1 MKQTFSIIIFLLVS
15 GLSVFAQDK
24 HFSQFYASPI
34 LINPAL
40 SGAFDGKYRVGVIYR
55 DQWRGALDNPF
66 VTFAASLDLRFD
78 IGKRRVFRDA
88 VSGGI
93 AFFTDRVGGIDFNT
107 NQMALVGAYHKALDR
122 RSTQYLSAGIKFGL
136 TQRNLNF
143 DQLSFQDQFNG
154 LDGFTNPTGEELENN
169 NYSYSDMAT
178 GIYYTVTPERQTSYY
193 AGLALHHFNVPNASF
208 YRSEDD
214 PKETLYMKSVLHLG
228 ARLPIGRNKQIFPR
242 VLMMLQ
248 GPHLQ
253 LDAGLNLRMALSD
266 FNSMAIHAGAW
277 LRPVKNDK
285 SMNLDAVIAMVGV
298 EFSNILFGLSYD
310 SNINSIANYGKMHGA
325 FEFSIMYL
333 GEYEN
338 ETILCPTF

>member
-1 MKQTFSIIIFLLVS
+1 MKHISLFIFFFLVTATC
-15 GLSVFAQDK
+15 FAQDK

-34 LINPAL
+34 TVNPAL
-40 SGAFDGKYRVGVIYR
+40 SGAFDGKYRVGMVYR

-93 AFFTDRVGGIDFNT
+93 VFFTDRVGGIDFNT

-122 RSTQYLSAGIKFGL
+122 RSTQYLSAGIKLGF

-143 DQLSFQDQFNG
+143 EQLSFHDQFNG
-154 LDGFTNPTGEELENN
+154 VDAFSNPTGEDLSANN
-169 NYSYSDMAT
+169 FSYVDMAT
-178 GIYYTVTPERQTSYY
+178 GIYYTITPARQTSYY
-193 AGLALHHFNVPNASF
+193 AGVALHHFNVPNASF
-208 YRSEDD
+208 SQEEGD
-214 PKETLYMKSVLHLG
+214 PKNTLYMKTIVHLG
-228 ARLPIGRNKQIFPR
+228 ARFPIGEDKQIFPR
-242 VLMMLQ
+242 VMMSSQ

-253 LDAGLNLRMALSD
+253 LDAGMNLRMALSD
-266 FNSMAIHAGAW
+266 YNSMALHIGAW
-277 LRPVKNDK
+277 LRPVKNT
-285 SMNLDAVIAMVGV
+285 SGMNLDAIIAMVGV
-298 EFSNILFGLSYD
+298 EMKNVLFGLSYD

-325 FEFSIMYL
+325 FELSIMYL